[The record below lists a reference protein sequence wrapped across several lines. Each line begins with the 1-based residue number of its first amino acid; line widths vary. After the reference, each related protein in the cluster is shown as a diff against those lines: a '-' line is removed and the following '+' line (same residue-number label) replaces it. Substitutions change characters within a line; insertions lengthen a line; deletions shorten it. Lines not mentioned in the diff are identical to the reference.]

1 MSSGNEFHSTGPAQE
16 KDRRP
21 YRSSLWRGTH
31 NRALSVDL
39 RAYTSRARRPTPPG
53 GGRLVLGVL
62 ELLSTINIVEEN
74 GVAIGAF
81 DFESGNFVSI

>member
-1 MSSGNEFHSTGPAQE
+1 MSSGSEFHSTGPAQE

-39 RAYTSRARRPTPPG
+39 RARRG
-53 GGRLVLGVL
+53 SYGAMSVDKLHAVW
-62 ELLSTINIVEEN
+62 LLHNLTLDGKSCLPDDKN
-74 GVAIGAF
+74 AAF
-81 DFESGNFVSI
+81 V